1 MMAMHWFPERRR
13 RFERPL
19 LDHYHATLLAA
30 GVEGYD
36 RAALDHDYRL
46 GVLIQMTMP
55 IIWANIG
62 ISASTWL
69 HNFERIMPA
78 VDDLGCR
85 DLLA

>member
-13 RFERPL
+13 RFEGPL
-19 LDHYHATLLAA
+19 LDHYHATLLAS
-30 GVEGYD
+30 GVKGYD
-36 RAALDHDYRL
+36 RAVLDHDYRL
-46 GVLIQMTMP
+46 AVLIQMTMP

-62 ISASTWL
+62 MSASVWL
-69 HNFERIMPA
+69 PSFERIMLA

>member
-1 MMAMHWFPERRR
+1 
-13 RFERPL
+13 
-19 LDHYHATLLAA
+19 
-30 GVEGYD
+30 
-36 RAALDHDYRL
+36 
-46 GVLIQMTMP
+46 MP